1 MKHTKKNGKR
11 GGQWMTQKPSTST
24 DKILLEQ
31 TEKIDNIQN
40 EIDVVKS
47 LLNVVIRNKSPSAS
61 YKKTPSY
68 KKTSSKGMS
77 PASFKAMTYK
87 KTSSIKAMS
96 LAPSSI
102 KAMSLAPSSIK
113 AMSLAPSSI
122 KAMSPVQLAAPS
134 EPIYTI
140 KGFSGTKAELIQRI
154 KTKIDKL
161 PPKQKPVYKDLIT
174 KIYDAGDDSG
184 KIYNIISSKMG
195 DDGII
200 KGGHK

>member
-113 AMSLAPSSI
+113 AMS
-122 KAMSPVQLAAPS
+122 PVQLAAPS